1 MNGNTVNSLKALKI
15 KDYNWSAK
23 VRDLVECDLNP
34 TVIECD
40 DRVLV
45 SAEDG
50 KGLADYYGEFRGGYP
65 YIHPT
70 LEAWAKKRGMY
81 WEWENPGCIMLV
93 EE

>member
-15 KDYNWSAK
+15 ADIVWNSEKNDIED
-23 VRDLVECDLNP
+23 VTIHP
-34 TVIECD
+34 TVIERD

-81 WEWENPGCIMLV
+81 WDWENPGCILLS
-93 EE
+93 E